1 MSKSNEVYL
10 SKIKFFLKTG
20 TRRGMLGK
28 KRQKSLFRLQERKVV
43 LSKTLNL
50 LGISSERFFKKT
62 THFHGKYSDCIFIK
76 TKTLFYI
83 VHTIY
88 GYSSFVLLD
97 SKFLPLTFVRKRKKQ
112 AMDSKD
118 IDSKITESSD
128 LRILILKDSSRISKS
143 ISSSSQVPNKVTYL
157 MGQPNENVL
166 EDNESKRIEQNE
178 NPEPNG

>member
-97 SKFLPLTFVRKRKKQ
+97 SKFLALTFVRKRKKQ

-128 LRILILKDSSRISKS
+128 LRILISKGLIENIEVNIIIKPSSKQSNIL
-143 ISSSSQVPNKVTYL
+143 NGTA
-157 MGQPNENVL
+157 
-166 EDNESKRIEQNE
+166 KRKCT
-178 NPEPNG
+178 GR